1 MTNVRYER
9 VSPTRAESKPA
20 RGTIDACGKLSQVDA
35 SLQSLGLTTQVEGEH
50 IRPRSITLN
59 SSTESQHSITEAQV
73 ASNPRQTT
81 RHTGE
86 KKWLVR

>member
-1 MTNVRYER
+1 
-9 VSPTRAESKPA
+9 
-20 RGTIDACGKLSQVDA
+20 
-35 SLQSLGLTTQVEGEH
+35 LQSLGLTTQVDGEH
-50 IRPRSITLN
+50 IKPRSITQK
-59 SSTESQHSITEAQV
+59 SSTGSPKHSITEAQV